1 MTRPAPLRQRRP
13 ATCFV
18 CARVCVAG
26 ARGGGV
32 AAAWAPQL
40 RRWCWPGAGRSGAPS
55 PTPRVPPLAVRRPAP
70 WPPLPPARPRPGFR
84 AVTRAAAAAAA
95 AAAAEAAKADALTPG
110 LPGRNRGTESGPGN
124 RGCSVSDSEQRTP
137 RWRREDS
144 GLVPAAACGAC
155 RPAGGEMPPPPW
167 SGGAGP
173 VVQPSRRSPPSPGAR
188 PGGAPS
194 LSASGSSPRRRL
206 PATPVTGSRVRR
218 AAEAS
223 PGTRCPFESRTG
235 EDTGPH
241 PDRRPRTRAPGNPP
255 PPPLAE
261 LSGCPAD
268 PGSSPPGPGWAAP
281 AKDLTCAGCRLPPPS
296 A

>member
-55 PTPRVPPLAVRRPAP
+55 PTPRVPPLAARRPAP

-84 AVTRAAAAAAA
+84 AVTRAAAAAA

-137 RWRREDS
+137 RWRQEDA

-173 VVQPSRRSPPSPGAR
+173 AVQP
-188 PGGAPS
+188 
-194 LSASGSSPRRRL
+194 PRRREL
-206 PATPVTGSRVRR
+206 PCSHLPRLTHPHPQQNEPLQHPPPTPCPPPESKSDAEGSRRQLRV
-218 AAEAS
+218 
-223 PGTRCPFESRTG
+223 PGHRS
-235 EDTGPH
+235 
-241 PDRRPRTRAPGNPP
+241 
-255 PPPLAE
+255 
-261 LSGCPAD
+261 
-268 PGSSPPGPGWAAP
+268 
-281 AKDLTCAGCRLPPPS
+281 
-296 A
+296 